1 MNKYALIIEEYA
13 CWGCKTCEVACKQ
26 EYNPVH
32 SNNGVKYL
40 SVWSDGPKLVN
51 GKLDFIWRV
60 NVCKHCAEPVCAKA
74 CPEDAITKDPKT
86 GIVLSD
92 REKCNGCNAVMG
104 KSGAEKRETSPCKMG
119 CPTHNNVQGYIN
131 LAAKGKFQEALQLI
145 KETSPF
151 PSICGRI
158 CHHPCE
164 TDCNRS
170 QIDESVAAHSIE
182 RFLAD
187 LDLNSNTR
195 YKPKIKARKKDKVA
209 IVGSGPAG
217 LTCAYYLAQ
226 EGYQVTI
233 FEKANLL
240 GGMLTMAIP
249 SYRLPREIVES
260 EIQLIRDL
268 GVTMKT
274 GVEVGKDKTIA
285 QLREEGFK
293 AFFIAIGTQECLRL
307 GIEGEDL
314 KGVYGGLDY
323 LRRIKRGEPL
333 ALGKEVVVIGGGN
346 AAMDAVRSARRLGA
360 ENAFILYRRGLEE
373 MPARPEEIEECQ
385 EEGISIHPLTQLVRF
400 IGENGKGK
408 GYRMYKNEFDR
419 SGREWP
425 AETRTYPWIGIY
437 DQSGCRDYSLGARS
451 GLGLLDPGVRLHVN
465 PMGNSEG

>member
-1 MNKYALIIEEYA
+1 
-13 CWGCKTCEVACKQ
+13 V
-26 EYNPVH
+26 
-32 SNNGVKYL
+32 
-40 SVWSDGPKLVN
+40 
-51 GKLDFIWRV
+51 
-60 NVCKHCAEPVCAKA
+60 
-74 CPEDAITKDPKT
+74 
-86 GIVLSD
+86 
-92 REKCNGCNAVMG
+92 
-104 KSGAEKRETSPCKMG
+104 
-119 CPTHNNVQGYIN
+119 N

-187 LDLNSNTR
+187 WDLNSNTR
-195 YKPKIKARKKDKVA
+195 YQPKIKARKNEKVA

-226 EGYQVTI
+226 EGYPVTI
-233 FEKANLL
+233 FEKADLL

-249 SYRLPREIVES
+249 SYRLPREIVEA

-274 GVEVGKDKTIA
+274 GLEIGKDKTIA
-285 QLREEGFK
+285 QLREGGFR
-293 AFFIAIGTQECLRL
+293 AFFVAIGAQECSRL

-314 KGVYGGLDY
+314 RGVYGGLDY
-323 LRRIKRGEPL
+323 LRRIKRGESL
-333 ALGKEVVVIGGGN
+333 ALGKDVVVIGGGN
-346 AAMDAVRSARRLGA
+346 TAIDAARSARRSGS

-385 EEGISIHPLTQLVRF
+385 EEGIGIQTLTQPVRF
-400 IGENGKGK
+400 IGENGRVRAVECIKTLLA
-408 GYRMYKNEFDR
+408 DQDA
-419 SGREWP
+419 SGRQRPEPIPGSEFTIEVDAVITALGQEADWACLTP
-425 AETRTYPWIGIY
+425 EYACTLTPWGTMKV
-437 DQSGCRDYSLGARS
+437 
-451 GLGLLDPGVRLHVN
+451 DPMRVHIVFAYFF
-465 PMGNSEG
+465 E